1 VDCNTDSERRWRG
14 MRGKENKIKIFAKIF
29 NVSYNRK

>member
-1 VDCNTDSERRWRG
+1 VDCDTEGKRSKR
-14 MRGKENKIKIFAKIF
+14 MMGKENKIKLFAKIF